1 MPIDYKEYH
10 PKWSLISRLIRY
22 RRAGN
27 CCEICGVPNGSII
40 YRPHRDKSLWELAP
54 DGNYIECLFIHS
66 VHKLS
71 KITLTV
77 AHLDHN
83 KANNRFTNLKALCNR
98 CHLVHDAKHHQ
109 WSRKYG
115 RKTREINGKLF

>member
-27 CCEICGVPNGSII
+27 CCENCGVPNGAII
-40 YRPHRDKSLWELAP
+40 CRPHRDKSIWELSHLWKL
-54 DGNYIECLFIHS
+54 GS
-66 VHKLS
+66 THKIS
-71 KITLTV
+71 RVTLTV
-77 AHLDHN
+77 AHLDHD
-83 KANNRFTNLKALCNR
+83 KTNNHFSNLKALCNR
-98 CHLVHDAKHHQ
+98 CHLVHDIKHHQ

-115 RKTREINGKLF
+115 RKTKYVNGKLF

>member
-10 PKWSLISRLIRY
+10 PKWRLISRLIRL

-27 CCEICGVPNGSII
+27 CCELCGVPNGATII
-40 YRPHRDKSLWELAP
+40 RPYQDKSKWQLWPMGITENLVK
-54 DGNYIECLFIHS
+54 FIKP
-66 VHKLS
+66 VKVTRV
-71 KITLTV
+71 TLTV

-83 KANNRFTNLKALCNR
+83 KENNRFSNLKALCNR
-98 CHLVHDAKHHQ
+98 CHLLHDGKQHQ

-115 RKTREINGKLF
+115 RKTKYLNGKLF

>member
-1 MPIDYKEYH
+1 MPINYKEYH

-27 CCEICGVPNGSII
+27 CCEICGVPNQATIC
-40 YRPHRDKSLWELAP
+40 RPYKDKSKWEIWPIGVPENLINSITL
-54 DGNYIECLFIHS
+54 DKVS
-66 VHKLS
+66 RV
-71 KITLTV
+71 TLTV
-77 AHLDHN
+77 AHLDHD

-98 CHLVHDAKHHQ
+98 CHLLHDAKQHQ

-115 RKTREINGKLF
+115 RKTKELNGKLF